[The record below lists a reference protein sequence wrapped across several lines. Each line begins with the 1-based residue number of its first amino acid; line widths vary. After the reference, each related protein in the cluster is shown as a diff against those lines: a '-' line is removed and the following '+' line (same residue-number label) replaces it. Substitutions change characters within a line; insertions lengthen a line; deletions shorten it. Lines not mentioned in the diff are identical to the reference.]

1 MIFGDRPGLA
11 NCILWWFA
19 RANVRAI
26 CMPKSAAETREAH
39 GDDVLK
45 LSDALANRDFR
56 LNIFRRLGL
65 QGNIPLGTMVDEYTF
80 EHLKY
85 YVCG

>member
-65 QGNIPLGTMVDEYTF
+65 QGNII
-80 EHLKY
+80 
-85 YVCG
+85 